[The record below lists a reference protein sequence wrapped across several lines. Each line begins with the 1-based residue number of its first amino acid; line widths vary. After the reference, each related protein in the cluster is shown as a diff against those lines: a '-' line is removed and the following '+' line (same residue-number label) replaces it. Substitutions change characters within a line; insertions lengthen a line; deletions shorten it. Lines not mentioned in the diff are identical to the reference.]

1 MLWVLLVLALRLQHA
16 CSRNDDE
23 PVYLVTVPATVFG
36 GSTET
41 LCITLLVPEGPVS
54 VEILLENSSGFSN
67 TSLLEQSVSQNFYKC
82 LPFQVPD
89 VHEDTVFSV
98 LLTVTWLDG
107 VDDNST
113 QILVTPSKRL
123 TFIETDKPL
132 YKPGQT
138 IQFRIVSLDT
148 NFLPYDQVFET
159 VEIQDSASNRIAQW
173 LNQSTLSGIVDL
185 SYPMAPEASL
195 GYYAINVWDERG
207 QQTSDSFEIK
217 EYVLPKYDVT
227 VQLPEMLT
235 ILDPTA
241 ILKVCAKYTYG
252 KPVLGLVSVKVCQK
266 QIIFWGSQV
275 IPVCENYTM
284 TTDKTGCAV
293 YAINVTKFGVNYDY
307 YGSTLNVDC
316 EVTEDGT
323 GVVLHG
329 SGSAPITRN
338 EKTVSFQDS
347 PMSYRP
353 GIDYEGQIKLTS
365 TYPSTDLSSPVA
377 NTSVY
382 LSAQYNEHTENRV
395 LTTDYNGLAYFSLD
409 TSLWNSSQ
417 VYLKA
422 DLEPAENMTVNTYSS
437 SSAQISLNLFY
448 SKSKSFLSLRKQ
460 DGSLSCDS
468 KGTIN
473 ASYII
478 QADELESSQESLDF
492 YYLVLSR
499 GKTVQ
504 HGLITV
510 AVCDQSVN
518 KGELSFSLQ
527 QVPDLSP
534 LVQVVVYTVLPGG
547 ETVADSM
554 DFPIELCFK
563 NKVSLSFPVSTE
575 LPGEK
580 TSLSLAAH
588 PGSLCSVRA
597 VDQSVLLMKPG
608 QELTAKSVFDYL
620 PVQRVSGYPFLVDE
634 SDSSSCFI
642 VPPRPFVPLHDVT
655 PTPTTTET
663 PVTNSQNEGEKKADR
678 KKRLWFPY
686 FGNQNDVYSI
696 FKDIGIKILTNSDV
710 KDPFNCFPIMFESV
724 LRGPPE
730 APVAPEVFFAPGAA
744 APREKQTVRTYFP
757 ETWIW
762 DLVPV
767 GHSGSVTVERTV
779 PDTITTWVADAF
791 CTSPVGFGLAPSV
804 TLTAF
809 QPFFVSLTLP
819 YSVIRGEVFTLKA
832 TVFNYLSKC
841 IVVKVTLADSTQF
854 KVQPSKGST
863 DTRCLCENESWTF
876 GWVVTPSVLGVVSF
890 NVTAEIINGDKL
902 LCGNEVTVVPDQ
914 GLKDTVVQT
923 LLVEAEGTQ
932 KTVTH
937 NALLCPAESPVEKHI
952 SLTLPEVFVEGSE
965 KAFVSVLGD
974 LMGRAMKN
982 LGSLLA
988 MPYGCGEQNM
998 LLFAPNIFILKY
1010 LESTNQL
1017 TDEIKGRATRFLES
1031 GYQRELTYKHSDGSY
1046 SAFGNSDDSG
1056 NTWLTGFVMKSFGVA
1071 RPYIFIDPKD
1081 ITDAKNWLGNH
1092 QQESGC
1098 IASVGKLFHNDL
1110 KGGVSDEISLT
1121 AYISAALLELDNNT
1135 SDPVI
1140 ERSLSCLKSNATTLN
1155 NTYTT
1160 ALLFYT
1166 FTLAGDKE
1174 MRSTLLNQLDEQ
1186 AIISGGGHYWGQPED
1201 SGKNIDSVAVETSSY
1216 VLLALLSGPE
1226 LDGFGLGYSASI
1238 VHWLAQN
1245 QNPYGGFSSTQ
1256 DTVVALQA
1264 LSLYSAA
1271 TYSPKGETTVSVSSP
1286 GGFQTDF
1293 TINQNNRLLYQEKR
1307 LQGIPGNFSIHGKGQ
1322 SCVFVQMAMFYNI
1335 PPTPDDSAFN
1345 ISTRTSG
1352 TCNGT
1357 KILFVSVDVW
1367 YTGPREETNMVIIN
1381 IKLLSGFSPVT
1392 DSLETLKEDH
1402 NVKRVDQQNDQ
1413 VIIYLDALRNMEAK
1427 TYSIIIQEDVPI
1439 GNLKPATVKIYDYY
1453 QISDEAVTEYSSPC
1467 AE

>member
-1 MLWVLLVLALRLQHA
+1 
-16 CSRNDDE
+16 
-23 PVYLVTVPATVFG
+23 
-36 GSTET
+36 
-41 LCITLLVPEGPVS
+41 
-54 VEILLENSSGFSN
+54 
-67 TSLLEQSVSQNFYKC
+67 
-82 LPFQVPD
+82 
-89 VHEDTVFSV
+89 
-98 LLTVTWLDG
+98 
-107 VDDNST
+107 
-113 QILVTPSKRL
+113 
-123 TFIETDKPL
+123 
-132 YKPGQT
+132 
-138 IQFRIVSLDT
+138 
-148 NFLPYDQVFET
+148 
-159 VEIQDSASNRIAQW
+159 
-173 LNQSTLSGIVDL
+173 
-185 SYPMAPEASL
+185 
-195 GYYAINVWDERG
+195 
-207 QQTSDSFEIK
+207 
-217 EYVLPKYDVT
+217 
-227 VQLPEMLT
+227 
-235 ILDPTA
+235 
-241 ILKVCAKYTYG
+241 
-252 KPVLGLVSVKVCQK
+252 
-266 QIIFWGSQV
+266 
-275 IPVCENYTM
+275 
-284 TTDKTGCAV
+284 
-293 YAINVTKFGVNYDY
+293 
-307 YGSTLNVDC
+307 
-316 EVTEDGT
+316 
-323 GVVLHG
+323 
-329 SGSAPITRN
+329 N

-353 GIDYEGQIKLTS
+353 GIDYEGQVCQ
-365 TYPSTDLSSPVA
+365 YME
-377 NTSVY
+377 
-382 LSAQYNEHTENRV
+382 YNEHTENRV

-409 TSLWNSSQ
+409 TSLKQLITFYILNLFVLSFNQ
-417 VYLKA
+417 A

-608 QELTAKSVFDYL
+608 QELTAKSVL
-620 PVQRVSGYPFLVDE
+620 LVLEMFL
-634 SDSSSCFI
+634 F
-642 VPPRPFVPLHDVT
+642 T
-655 PTPTTTET
+655 
-663 PVTNSQNEGEKKADR
+663 
-678 KKRLWFPY
+678 
-686 FGNQNDVYSI
+686 
-696 FKDIGIKILTNSDV
+696 
-710 KDPFNCFPIMFESV
+710 V

-937 NALLCPAESPVEKHI
+937 NALLCPA
-952 SLTLPEVFVEGSE
+952 
-965 KAFVSVLGD
+965 GD

-1135 SDPVI
+1135 SVS
-1140 ERSLSCLKSNATTLN
+1140 RSLSCLKSNATTLN

-1322 SCVFVQMAMFYNI
+1322 SCVFVQVILI
-1335 PPTPDDSAFN
+1335 PV
-1345 ISTRTSG
+1345 
-1352 TCNGT
+1352 C
-1357 KILFVSVDVW
+1357 VSVLYIYSIYQAPYNQLNFASYIR

-1392 DSLETLKEDH
+1392 DSLET
-1402 NVKRVDQQNDQ
+1402 V
-1413 VIIYLDALRNMEAK
+1413 RNK
-1427 TYSIIIQEDVPI
+1427 
-1439 GNLKPATVKIYDYY
+1439 
-1453 QISDEAVTEYSSPC
+1453 
-1467 AE
+1467 

>member
-1 MLWVLLVLALRLQHA
+1 M
-16 CSRNDDE
+16 
-23 PVYLVTVPATVFG
+23 
-36 GSTET
+36 
-41 LCITLLVPEGPVS
+41 
-54 VEILLENSSGFSN
+54 
-67 TSLLEQSVSQNFYKC
+67 
-82 LPFQVPD
+82 
-89 VHEDTVFSV
+89 
-98 LLTVTWLDG
+98 
-107 VDDNST
+107 
-113 QILVTPSKRL
+113 

-138 IQFRIVSLDT
+138 SNKIFQPLNILDFSGSHSIYISDIY
-148 NFLPYDQVFET
+148 FLY
-159 VEIQDSASNRIAQW
+159 ASNRIAQW

-323 GVVLHG
+323 GKYLIF
-329 SGSAPITRN
+329 SFS
-338 EKTVSFQDS
+338 KTSFIF
-347 PMSYRP
+347 PL
-353 GIDYEGQIKLTS
+353 IK
-365 TYPSTDLSSPVA
+365 
-377 NTSVY
+377 
-382 LSAQYNEHTENRV
+382 Q
-395 LTTDYNGLAYFSLD
+395 
-409 TSLWNSSQ
+409 
-417 VYLKA
+417 
-422 DLEPAENMTVNTYSS
+422 
-437 SSAQISLNLFY
+437 
-448 SKSKSFLSLRKQ
+448 
-460 DGSLSCDS
+460 
-468 KGTIN
+468 
-473 ASYII
+473 
-478 QADELESSQESLDF
+478 
-492 YYLVLSR
+492 VLSR

-510 AVCDQSVN
+510 AVCDQSGTSIIALFLQPCSMLSSHPCVHCLIPTFIVN

-608 QELTAKSVFDYL
+608 QELTAKSVL
-620 PVQRVSGYPFLVDE
+620 LVLEMFL
-634 SDSSSCFI
+634 F
-642 VPPRPFVPLHDVT
+642 T
-655 PTPTTTET
+655 
-663 PVTNSQNEGEKKADR
+663 
-678 KKRLWFPY
+678 
-686 FGNQNDVYSI
+686 
-696 FKDIGIKILTNSDV
+696 
-710 KDPFNCFPIMFESV
+710 V

-937 NALLCPAESPVEKHI
+937 NALSCDPCF
-952 SLTLPEVFVEGSE
+952 LT
-965 KAFVSVLGD
+965 GD

-1186 AIISGGGHYWGQPED
+1186 AIISGGHYWGQPED

-1322 SCVFVQMAMFYNI
+1322 SCVFVQVILI
-1335 PPTPDDSAFN
+1335 PV
-1345 ISTRTSG
+1345 
-1352 TCNGT
+1352 C
-1357 KILFVSVDVW
+1357 VSVLYIYSIYQA

-1392 DSLETLKEDH
+1392 DSLET
-1402 NVKRVDQQNDQ
+1402 V
-1413 VIIYLDALRNMEAK
+1413 RNK
-1427 TYSIIIQEDVPI
+1427 
-1439 GNLKPATVKIYDYY
+1439 
-1453 QISDEAVTEYSSPC
+1453 
-1467 AE
+1467 

>member
-1 MLWVLLVLALRLQHA
+1 MLWVLLVLALRLQAA
-16 CSRNDDE
+16 CSTNIHG
-23 PVYLVTVPATVFG
+23 PVYLVTVPSTVFG

-54 VEILLENSSGFSN
+54 AEVLLENPSGFSN

-89 VHEDTVFSV
+89 VRKDTVFKLHV
-98 LLTVTWLDG
+98 TVICLDK
-107 VDDNST
+107 VYKNST
-113 QILVTPSKRL
+113 QFLVTPSPRL

-138 IQFRIVSLDT
+138 IRFRIVSLDA
-148 NFLPYDQVFET
+148 NFLPYNQVFKS
-159 VEIQDSASNRIAQW
+159 VEIEDSASNRIAQW

-185 SYPMAPEASL
+185 SYSMAPEAATGS
-195 GYYAINVWDERG
+195 YAINVWDERG
-207 QQTSDSFEIK
+207 RQTSDSFEIK
-217 EYVLPKYDVT
+217 EYVLPKYEVK
-227 VQLPEMLT
+227 VHLPEMLT
-235 ILDPTA
+235 ILEPTA
-241 ILKVCAKYTYG
+241 ALKICAKYTYG
-252 KPVLGLVSVKVCQK
+252 KPVLGSVSAEVCK
-266 QIIFWGSQV
+266 RSLWRWMGHLDSF
-275 IPVCENYTM
+275 CEKYM
-284 TTDKTGCAV
+284 MRTDETGCAL
-293 YAINVTKFGVNYDY
+293 YTINITKFAVNYEQNRNR
-307 YGSTLNVDC
+307 LHVEC
-316 EVTEDGT
+316 EMKEDGT
-323 GVVLHG
+323 GVVLRG
-329 SGSAPITRN
+329 SGSAPFTQ
-338 EKTVSFQDS
+338 EMKKVSFQEYTET
-347 PMSYRP
+347 YRP
-353 GIDYEGQIKLTS
+353 GIAYEGQIKLTS
-365 TYPSTDLSSPVA
+365 TYPLTDFSSPVA
-377 NTSVY
+377 NASVY
-382 LSAQYNEHTENRV
+382 LSAQYNKHVENRV
-395 LTTDYNGLAYFSLD
+395 LTTNNNGLAYFSLD

-417 VYLKA
+417 VYLKV
-422 DLEPAENMTVNTYSS
+422 DLI
-437 SSAQISLNLFY
+437 SAQEKKTSGSTFSRYSFAEIFLNSFY
-448 SKSKSFLSLRKQ
+448 SKSKSFVRLRRQ
-460 DGSLSCDS
+460 DGSLSCETDS
-468 KGTIN
+468 TIR

-478 QADELESSQESLDF
+478 QGDELKSSQESLDF
-492 YYLVLSR
+492 YYLVLSKGR
-499 GKTVQ
+499 TVQ
-504 HGLITV
+504 HGLLTV
-510 AVCDQSVN
+510 TVRDTVN

-527 QVPDLSP
+527 QVPELSP

-547 ETVADSM
+547 ETMADSM

-563 NKVSLSFPVSTE
+563 NTVSLRFPGSTE
-575 LPGEK
+575 LPGAK

-588 PGSLCSVRA
+588 PGSLCSVRG
-597 VDQSVLLMKPG
+597 VDQSVLLMKSG
-608 QELTAKSVFDYL
+608 QGLTAKSVFDLL
-620 PVQRVSGYPFLVDE
+620 PVQRLSGYPFLVEDTDFYLCPE
-634 SDSSSCFI
+634 EI
-642 VPPRPFVPLHDVT
+642 NQP
-655 PTPTTTET
+655 
-663 PVTNSQNEGEKKADR
+663 DR
-678 KKRLWFPY
+678 KKRSYLPDFEKH
-686 FGNQNDVYSI
+686 NDVYSI
-696 FKDIGIKILTNSDV
+696 FKDIGIKLLTNSDV
-710 KDPFNCFPIMFESV
+710 KDPSNCYPTVLQSV
-724 LRGPPE
+724 LE
-730 APVAPEVFFAPGAA
+730 YDSPVGDAFFAPSVA

-779 PDTITTWVADAF
+779 PDTITKWVADAF

-902 LCGNEVTVVPDQ
+902 LCGNEVAVVPDQ

-923 LLVEAEGTQ
+923 LLVEAEGTLE
-932 KTVTH
+932 TVTH
-937 NALLCPAESPVEKHI
+937 NVLLCPAEGPVEKHI
-952 SLTLPEVFVEGSE
+952 ILTLPEVFVEGSA

-982 LGSLLA
+982 LDSLLA

-1017 TDEIKGRATRFLES
+1017 TDEIKGRATKFLES

-1046 SAFGNSDDSG
+1046 SAFGSNDDSG
-1056 NTWLTGFVMKSFGVA
+1056 NTWLTGFVMKSFGAA
-1071 RPYIFIDPKD
+1071 RPYIFIDPKH
-1081 ITDAKNWLGNH
+1081 ITDAKNWLGSH

-1098 IASVGKLFHNDL
+1098 IASVGKLFHNGM
-1110 KGGVSDEISLT
+1110 KGGVSDDISLT
-1121 AYISAALLELDNNT
+1121 AYISAALLELDKNT

-1140 ERSLSCLKSNATTLN
+1140 ERSLSYLKSNATTLN

-1174 MRSTLLNQLDEQ
+1174 MRSTLLNRLDKQ
-1186 AIISGGGHYWGQPED
+1186 ARNAGGGRYWGQPED
-1201 SGKNIDSVAVETSSY
+1201 SGKRTDSIAVETSSY

-1238 VHWLAQN
+1238 VRWLAQN

-1271 TYSPKGETTVSVSSP
+1271 TYSPEGETTVSVSSP

-1293 TINQNNRLLYQEKR
+1293 TINQNNRLLYQEER
-1307 LQGIPGNFSIHGKGQ
+1307 LKGFPGNFSIHGKGQ

-1335 PPTPDDSAFN
+1335 PPPPDSSAFN

-1352 TCNGT
+1352 TCSGT
-1357 KILFVSVDVW
+1357 KTLSVFVKVW
-1367 YTGPREETNMVIIN
+1367 YTGRREETNMVIIN
-1381 IKLLSGFSPVT
+1381 IKLLSGFIPVK
-1392 DSLETLKEDH
+1392 DSLDKLKND
-1402 NVKRVDQQNDQ
+1402 NTVKRVDQEDGQ
-1413 VIIYLDALRNMEAK
+1413 VIIYLDALRKMSAK
-1427 TYSIIIQEDVPI
+1427 TYSITIQEDVPVR
-1439 GNLKPATVKIYDYY
+1439 NLKPATVKIYDYY
-1453 QISDEAVTEYSSPC
+1453 QISDEAVSEYSSPC
-1467 AE
+1467 AESDDNILL